1 MGKHPES
8 IVYGLARRKG
18 PDEVRIDQDE
28 IRSRRGAAKVL
39 AANTST
45 ESPNIVL
52 RPQVVQT
59 FSTVFLRTHELLFA
73 LPSWR

>member
-1 MGKHPES
+1 MGKHPEN
-8 IVYGLARRKG
+8 IVDGFARRKG

-28 IRSRRGAAKVL
+28 VRARRGAAKVL

-45 ESPNIVL
+45 ESPKLVL
-52 RPQVVQT
+52 RPQFVQT
-59 FSTVFLRTHELLFA
+59 FSIVFPRTHELLFA